1 MYSDC
6 LTKGKN
12 LLRFKRENTKGKE
25 RGVAVTKKKAV
36 IIGIAAALAAAAVLV
51 LCNIGYSSYECDRLT
66 PPPEVS
72 EISDDYSE
80 EDAVTVSFALKRHIS
95 PKGWG
100 FKKQVVFAEKAAFYM
115 DSRSYDDSRLHNKGI
130 RYGIYKDALLA
141 EPVAEIDFE
150 RARDEENGEYFM
162 ANINTVLEPGAYY
175 IGITS
180 KLMNISPFSFIAQ
193 YSYIYDE

>member
-36 IIGIAAALAAAAVLV
+36 IIGIAAALAAAATLV

-66 PPPEVS
+66 PSEVS
-72 EISDDYSE
+72 EISNDYSE
-80 EDAVTVSFALKRHIS
+80 EDAVNVSFALKRHIS

-100 FKKQVVFAEKAAFYM
+100 FKKQVVFEEKTAFHM

-150 RARDEENGEYFM
+150 RARDEENEEYFM

-180 KLMNISPFSFIAQ
+180 KMTNISPFSFIAR
-193 YSYIYDE
+193 YSYSYDE

>member
-1 MYSDC
+1 M
-6 LTKGKN
+6 
-12 LLRFKRENTKGKE
+12 
-25 RGVAVTKKKAV
+25 TKKKAV
-36 IIGIAAALAAAAVLV
+36 VIGIAAVFAAAALV

-66 PPPEVS
+66 PAEVS
-72 EISDDYSE
+72 EISEDYNE

-130 RYGIYKDALLA
+130 RYGIYKDELLT
-141 EPVAEIDFE
+141 EPVAEIDFD
-150 RARDEENGEYFM
+150 RARDEENGEYCM
-162 ANINTVLEPGAYY
+162 ANINTVLEPGVYY
-175 IGITS
+175 IGITA
-180 KLMNISPFSFIAQ
+180 KMTNVSPFSFVAK

>member
-36 IIGIAAALAAAAVLV
+36 IIGIAAVFAAAAALV

-66 PPPEVS
+66 PSEVS
-72 EISDDYSE
+72 EISEDYNE

-100 FKKQVVFAEKAAFYM
+100 FKKQVVFEEKTAFYM
-115 DSRSYDDSRLHNKGI
+115 DSRSYDDSRLYNKGI
-130 RYGIYKDALLA
+130 KYGIYKDSLLA
-141 EPVAEIDFE
+141 EPVAEIDFD
-150 RARDEENGEYFM
+150 RARDEENGEYFI

-180 KLMNISPFSFIAQ
+180 KMRNISPFSFIAQ

>member
-1 MYSDC
+1 M
-6 LTKGKN
+6 
-12 LLRFKRENTKGKE
+12 
-25 RGVAVTKKKAV
+25 TKKKAV
-36 IIGIAAALAAAAVLV
+36 IIGIAAVFAVAAASV

-66 PPPEVS
+66 PAEVS
-72 EISDDYSE
+72 EISDDYNE
-80 EDAVTVSFALKRHIS
+80 RDAVTVSFALKRHIS

-100 FKKQVVFAEKAAFYM
+100 FKKQLVFEEKTAFYM
-115 DSRSYDDSRLHNKGI
+115 DSRSYDDSRLYNKGI
-130 RYGIYKDALLA
+130 KYGIYKDELLT
-141 EPVAEIDFE
+141 EPVAEIDFD

>member
-1 MYSDC
+1 MYSGC

-36 IIGIAAALAAAAVLV
+36 IIGIAAAFAAAAVLV

-66 PPPEVS
+66 PSEIS

-80 EDAVTVSFALKRHIS
+80 EDAVNVSFALKRHIS

-100 FKKQVVFAEKAAFYM
+100 FKKQVAFEEKAAFYM

-130 RYGIYKDALLA
+130 RYGIYKYALLA

-150 RARDEENGEYFM
+150 RARDEENGGYFM

-180 KLMNISPFSFIAQ
+180 KMTNISPFSFVAR
-193 YSYIYDE
+193 YSYSYDE

>member
-1 MYSDC
+1 M
-6 LTKGKN
+6 
-12 LLRFKRENTKGKE
+12 
-25 RGVAVTKKKAV
+25 TKKKAV
-36 IIGIAAALAAAAVLV
+36 IIGIAAALAVAAVLV

-66 PPPEVS
+66 PSEVS
-72 EISDDYSE
+72 EISDDYNE
-80 EDAVTVSFALKRHIS
+80 EDAVNVSFALKRHIS

-100 FKKQVVFAEKAAFYM
+100 FKKQVAFEEKTAFHM
-115 DSRSYDDSRLHNKGI
+115 DSRSYDDSRLYNKGI
-130 RYGIYKDALLA
+130 KYGIYKDALLA

-180 KLMNISPFSFIAQ
+180 KMTNISPFSFIAR

>member
-12 LLRFKRENTKGKE
+12 LLRLKGKRERKA
-25 RGVAVTKKKAV
+25 AVTKKAV
-36 IIGIAAALAAAAVLV
+36 IMGIAAVFVAAAALV

-66 PPPEVS
+66 PSEVS
-72 EISDDYSE
+72 EISDDYNE

-180 KLMNISPFSFIAQ
+180 KMTNISPFSFIAR

>member
-1 MYSDC
+1 M
-6 LTKGKN
+6 
-12 LLRFKRENTKGKE
+12 
-25 RGVAVTKKKAV
+25 TKKKAV
-36 IIGIAAALAAAAVLV
+36 IIGIAAALAAAATLV

-66 PPPEVS
+66 PSEVS
-72 EISDDYSE
+72 EISNDYSE
-80 EDAVTVSFALKRHIS
+80 EDAVNVSFAIKRHIS

-100 FKKQVVFAEKAAFYM
+100 FKKQVIFAEKAAFYM
-115 DSRSYDDSRLHNKGI
+115 DSRLHNKGI

-141 EPVAEIDFE
+141 ETVAEIDFE
-150 RARDEENGEYFM
+150 CARDEENGEYFM

-180 KLMNISPFSFIAQ
+180 KMTNISPFSFIAR